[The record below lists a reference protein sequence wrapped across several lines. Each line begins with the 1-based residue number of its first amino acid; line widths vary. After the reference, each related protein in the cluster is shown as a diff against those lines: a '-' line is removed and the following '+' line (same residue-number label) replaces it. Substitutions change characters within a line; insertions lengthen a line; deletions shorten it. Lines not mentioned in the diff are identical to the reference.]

1 LRALLDTHVLLWWLA
16 DDRRL
21 KLPERRVIADQDAL
35 VFVSAVAIWEIAI
48 KRHLGRIEIDLE
60 TLERALEAGGMIE
73 LPVKWRHAKVTAALP
88 PHHEDPFD
96 RLLVAQAQSEGLTL
110 VSYDKAFRDY
120 EVALLPSA

>member
-1 LRALLDTHVLLWWLA
+1 MRLLLDTHVLLWWLA

-21 KLPERRVIADQDAL
+21 KPPERRVIADQDAL
-35 VFVSAVAIWEIAI
+35 VFISAVAMWEIAI
-48 KRHLGRIEIDLE
+48 KRHLERIEIDLE

-96 RLLVAQAQSEGLTL
+96 RLLIAQAQSEGLTL
-110 VSYDKAFRDY
+110 LSYDKAFRDY
-120 EVALLPSA
+120 DVALLPAA